1 MQPLFDAYF
10 IVDWSA
16 SNTPKR
22 GKDSIWIAEMR
33 REKEKLVVAEPINVA
48 TRAETMAYLEERFI
62 DLLARGRRIFA
73 GFDFP
78 FGYPAGAASL
88 IAGEPHWEA
97 LWRFFHD
104 EVEDDAKNRSNRFT
118 LASAINARCFPGA
131 AVYWGRPHQHSYDCL
146 SARKPKHAAKDA
158 MEFRIV
164 ETWQRPAKSVW
175 QLAYN
180 GAVGSQAMLGLAHLE
195 ALRQHPALKARAAV
209 WPFETAFAD
218 TLEAPLVIAEIYPSM
233 FTIAPRA
240 GEVKDRAQV
249 RAAATQFSALDAEGK
264 FRDMLAAPPGLTAT
278 DKKSVLTEEGWI
290 VGAGRIGK
298 GD

>member
-33 REKEKLVVAEPINVA
+33 REKEKLVAAEPINVA

-78 FGYPAGAASL
+78 FGYPTGAASL
-88 IAGEPHWEA
+88 VAGEPRWEA
-97 LWRFFHD
+97 LWRFFRD
-104 EVEDDAKNRSNRFT
+104 EVEDDARNRSNRFM
-118 LASAINARCFPGA
+118 LASAINARCFPDSPL
-131 AVYWGRPHQHSYDCL
+131 YWGRPHQHSYEFL
-146 SARKPKHAAKDA
+146 SAKKPKHAVNDA

-233 FTIAPRA
+233 FEIAPHA
-240 GEVKDRAQV
+240 GEVKDSAQV
-249 RAAATQFSALDAEGK
+249 RATATKFAALDSNGK
-264 FRDMLAAPPGLTAT
+264 FRDMLAAPPGLTT
-278 DKKSVLTEEGWI
+278 TEQKHILTEEGWI
-290 VGAGRIGK
+290 VGAGHR
-298 GD
+298 